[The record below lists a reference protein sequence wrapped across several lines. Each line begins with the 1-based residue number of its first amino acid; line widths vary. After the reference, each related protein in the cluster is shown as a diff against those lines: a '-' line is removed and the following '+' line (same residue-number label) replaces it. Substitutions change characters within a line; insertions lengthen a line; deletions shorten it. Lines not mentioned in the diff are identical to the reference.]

1 MMELLFSTDTVH
13 PRERFDYWHEVA
25 CRNVLKHDSR
35 PECRVKFQ
43 AAIYAGRLADLGLI
57 LFNNSPM
64 DVSRTPHHIVR
75 ATSDEL
81 FVCRQMSGL
90 LALEQNGRE
99 IAIEAGD
106 ITLIDPLIPY
116 RGKFSQGSN
125 LLVLKVPRRA
135 LEARVGGTREMVLR
149 PIKPSQ
155 AEGSLLSSFATILP
169 PHVGRMSPV
178 VENLAK
184 EHVLDLLAVSLTTAI
199 GAHTPRVSSAHSL
212 ALMNVRAAIEARLTD
227 PRLDAGA
234 VAAAAGISIRYANA
248 ILAREGTSIMRLI
261 LARRLARC
269 REALRDPSQAHRTLS
284 EIAYGWGFSD
294 MTHFSRRFKAAY
306 GVLPSEDR
314 SLAHPSASATHR

>member
-1 MMELLFSTDTVH
+1 MMEQLFSTETVH
-13 PRERFDYWHEVA
+13 PRDRFDYWHDVA
-25 CRNVLKHDSR
+25 CRNLLKHDSR
-35 PECRVKFQ
+35 PECRLKFQ
-43 AAIYAGRLADLGLI
+43 AAIYAARLADLGLI

-64 DVSRTPHHIVR
+64 GVSRTPHQVAR
-75 ATSDEL
+75 ATRDEL

-106 ITLIDPLIPY
+106 VTLIDPLIPY
-116 RGKFSQGSN
+116 RGEFSRDAN

-149 PIKPSQ
+149 PIKPSL
-155 AEGSLLSSFATILP
+155 AEGSLLSSFAAILP

-199 GAHTPRVSSAHSL
+199 GARTPRISSAHSF

-227 PRLDAGA
+227 PMLDARA
-234 VAAAAGISIRYANA
+234 VAAAAGISVRYANVV
-248 ILAREGTSIMRLI
+248 LAREGTSIMRLI

-269 REALRDPSQAHRTLS
+269 QEALRDPSQAHRTLS

-294 MTHFSRRFKAAY
+294 MTHFSRRFRAAY
-306 GVLPSEDR
+306 GVLPSEYR
-314 SLAHPSASATHR
+314 SLTHPFARAVT

>member
-1 MMELLFSTDTVH
+1 MERLFSTDTVH
-13 PRERFDYWHEVA
+13 PRDRFDYWHDVV
-25 CRNVLKHDSR
+25 CRNVLQHDSQ

-43 AAIYAGRLADLGLI
+43 AAIYAGRLADLGLV

-64 DVSRTPHHIVR
+64 DVSRTSHQVAR

-81 FVCRQMSGL
+81 FVCRHMSGL
-90 LALEQNGRE
+90 LELEQNGRE
-99 IAIEAGD
+99 VAIEAGD
-106 ITLIDPLIPY
+106 LTLIDPLIPY
-116 RGKFSQGSN
+116 RGRFSRGSN

-135 LEARVGGTREMVLR
+135 LEARVGRTREMVLR

-155 AEGSLLSSFATILP
+155 AEGNLLSSFAAALP
-169 PHVGRMSPV
+169 PIVGRMSPV
-178 VENLAK
+178 AEDLAK

-234 VAAAAGISIRYANA
+234 VAAAAGISIRYANTV
-248 ILAREGTSIMRLI
+248 LAREGTSIMRLI

-314 SLAHPSASATHR
+314 SLAHPSASATRR

>member
-1 MMELLFSTDTVH
+1 MEQLFSTETVH
-13 PRERFDYWHEVA
+13 PRDRFIYWHDVA
-25 CRNVLKHDSR
+25 CRNLLEHDSQ

-43 AAIYAGRLADLGLI
+43 AAIYAGRLANLGLI

-64 DVSRTPHHIVR
+64 DVSRTSRQIAR

-81 FVCRQMSGL
+81 FLCRQMSGL
-90 LALEQNGRE
+90 LELEQNGRE
-99 IAIEAGD
+99 VALEAGD
-106 ITLIDPLIPY
+106 VTLIDPLIPY
-116 RGKFSQGSN
+116 RGRFSRGSG

-135 LEARVGGTREMVLR
+135 LEARVGGTRETVLR

-155 AEGSLLSSFATILP
+155 PEGSLLSSFAAMLP
-169 PHVGRMSPV
+169 AHAGRMSPV
-178 VENLAK
+178 AEDLAK

-199 GAHTPRVSSAHSL
+199 GADTLRISSAQSL
-212 ALMNVRAAIEARLTD
+212 ALMNVRTAIEARLTD

-248 ILAREGTSIMRLI
+248 VLAREGTSIMRLI

-294 MTHFSRRFKAAY
+294 MTHFCRRFKAAY
-306 GVLPSEDR
+306 GILPSEDR
-314 SLAHPSASATHR
+314 GLAHSSASATRQ